1 MDYNDKSL
9 SAFLQGKSPHTL
21 ELFNHFVFCY
31 QKIGDVKLH
40 AAKTMITFSS
50 RINFAYI
57 IQFGKNFIDVVFP
70 FKHPYED
77 NMCFQKIKLVPGS
90 SDYNHHLR
98 IYYKEDINDE
108 VLMYMSMAYKNG
120 NVKLC

>member
-1 MDYNDKSL
+1 MDNNKSL
-9 SAFLQGKSPHTL
+9 SAFLQGKSSSSI
-21 ELFNHFVFCY
+21 ELFNHFVSCY
-31 QKIGDVKLH
+31 QQLGEVKLH
-40 AAKTMITFSS
+40 ATKTMIAFSS
-50 RINFAYI
+50 RINFAYV

-70 FKHPYED
+70 FKQPYED
-77 NMCFQKIKLVPGS
+77 NMCFRKIKLVPGS
-90 SDYNHHLR
+90 DDYNHHLR